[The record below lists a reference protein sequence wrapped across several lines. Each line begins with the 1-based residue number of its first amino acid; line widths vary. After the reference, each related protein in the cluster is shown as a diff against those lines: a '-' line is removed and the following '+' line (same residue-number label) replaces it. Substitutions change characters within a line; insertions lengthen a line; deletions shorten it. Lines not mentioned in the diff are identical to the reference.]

1 MKQEIRLTVD
11 IENPAEVKAAI
22 EMLRKFMDN
31 TVSCTP
37 AEKKTEKAKSK
48 AEPDPPQA
56 PAAEKKVET
65 PSAIKIEDIR
75 AMLAKKVDAHRPA
88 IKTKFTELGSANVT
102 SLKEENY
109 DVFMNFLAA
118 L

>member
-22 EMLRKFMDN
+22 EMLQKF
-31 TVSCTP
+31 TGAP
-37 AEKKTEKAKSK
+37 AEKKEVVKKETTKK
-48 AEPDPPQA
+48 AEPDPSQA

-65 PSAIKIEDIR
+65 PASSAIKIEDIR
-75 AMLAKKVDAHRPA
+75 AMLAKKVDAHRA
-88 IKTKFTELGSANVT
+88 EIKTKLTELGAGNVT

-109 DVFMNFLAA
+109 TAMMDFLTA